1 MGTLI
6 MLVPFT
12 SINFSKV
19 KAQEYGSYIDFNEDT
34 YSKYPT
40 EVYKYECRTG
50 PFEGFFVSSVEFCKH
65 LKFDKDDNR
74 KDNRTGTQGPA
85 GPQGPPGPVG
95 PQGSIGPQ
103 GPAGGPQGP
112 PGPAGND
119 GIRGPAGPQG
129 SAGPVG
135 PAGADSTVPG
145 PQGPPGIVNAEVCP
159 AGTDFENLYA
169 VNGTTAESCNFC
181 EVIVDDP
188 PIQGFMSPFGIAYDE
203 EHDTMY
209 VANAGG
215 SSVSVID
222 TTTNAI
228 IDTDGN
234 AGNGITPIT
243 VGSQPLGIAYDGG
256 KDRMYVANNI
266 DGTVSV
272 IDTNTFSLI
281 DTDGNAGNGITPI
294 TVGSSAQD
302 IAVDEGVGSNKI
314 YVTHSGDD
322 LVSVIDTN
330 NFAVTPIDLPDTS
343 NSFSVAYDSEHDT
356 MYVTD
361 SFSDNVFVINT
372 STNAIID
379 TITQADGI
387 GEDPFGIAYDP
398 DLKRMYV
405 VNNFDGTVSVINT
418 SDNTVIDTDGNA
430 GNGITPITVGSQPA
444 FIAYDLINHEMYVA
458 NAGDDSVSVI
468 DTTTNK
474 VIDTIT
480 VGDFPTGIAY
490 DIIHERMYVTNQGD
504 STVSVINLCL

>member
-6 MLVPFT
+6 ILVPFT
-12 SINFSKV
+12 SINFPNTAM
-19 KAQEYGSYIDFNEDT
+19 AQGYYDDSYST
-34 YSKYPT
+34 YPT
-40 EVYKYECRTG
+40 EDKKYECRTG
-50 PFEGFFVSSVEFCKH
+50 PFEGFFVSSVEFCKFN
-65 LKFDKDDNR
+65 KFDKDDDSKR
-74 KDNRTGTQGPA
+74 DNNITGTQGPPGPQGPQGIQGPPGA
-85 GPQGPPGPVG
+85 AGGQPGPQGPPGVPG
-95 PQGSIGPQ
+95 PQGE
-103 GPAGGPQGP
+103 
-112 PGPAGND
+112 
-119 GIRGPAGPQG
+119 RGLTGATGMT
-129 SAGPVG
+129 G

-145 PQGPPGIVNAEVCP
+145 PQGPPGIVNAEVCA
-159 AGTDFENLYA
+159 AGTDFENHYV
-169 VNGTTAESCNFC
+169 VNGTTVESCNFC

-188 PIQGFMSPFGIAYDE
+188 PIPGFMSPFGIAYDE

-215 SSVSVID
+215 SNVPVID
-222 TTTNAI
+222 TTTNAL

-243 VGSQPLGIAYDGG
+243 VGSQPLGIAYDRE
-256 KDRMYVANNI
+256 KDRMYVTDFS

-272 IDTNTFSLI
+272 IDTNTFGLI

-294 TVGSSAQD
+294 TVGITAQD

-361 SFSDNVFVINT
+361 SIGDNVFVINT

-405 VNNFDGTVSVINT
+405 VNNVDGTVSVINT

-444 FIAYDLINHEMYVA
+444 FIAYDLINHDMYVT
-458 NAGDDSVSVI
+458 NQGDDSVSVI

-480 VGDFPTGIAY
+480 VGDAPTGIAY

-504 STVSVINLCL
+504 STISVINLCL

>member
-1 MGTLI
+1 MPYSEGTRLPGERASRLSHLDILKSPVVKKFVNSFESLHLEIDSKEVTWQKMIMDENPMRLI
-6 MLVPFT
+6 FGIDGSFQTISSDTRPTKQLSFVKTALLKIDKSALSKIDREFPHPLILKDILSNSALYHATVFPLKNV
-12 SINFSKV
+12 SIDGMN
-19 KAQEYGSYIDFNEDT
+19 T
-34 YSKYPT
+34 YHSI
-40 EVYKYECRTG
+40 RHAI
-50 PFEGFFVSSVEFCKH
+50 FESI
-65 LKFDKDDNR
+65 KDDSLKGEIMNTLKWIVYEKWNNNK
-74 KDNRTGTQGPA
+74 KDVPDFECPHCNK
-85 GPQGPPGPVG
+85 
-95 PQGSIGPQ
+95 
-103 GPAGGPQGP
+103 
-112 PGPAGND
+112 
-119 GIRGPAGPQG
+119 
-129 SAGPVG
+129 
-135 PAGADSTVPG
+135 TVASLPY
-145 PQGPPGIVNAEVCP
+145 NAEVGLCRNCKKELLL
-159 AGTDFENLYA
+159 TDMLGFHQVMGEDFA
-169 VNGTTAESCNFC
+169 PES
-181 EVIVDDP
+181 
-188 PIQGFMSPFGIAYDE
+188 
-203 EHDTMY
+203 
-209 VANAGG
+209 VA
-215 SSVSVID
+215 
-222 TTTNAI
+222 
-228 IDTDGN
+228 TD
-234 AGNGITPIT
+234 
-243 VGSQPLGIAYDGG
+243 Y
-256 KDRMYVANNI
+256 MNI
-266 DGTVSV
+266 SV
-272 IDTNTFSLI
+272 IDTNTFGLI

-294 TVGSSAQD
+294 TVGLTAPQD

-361 SFSDNVFVINT
+361 SIGDNVFVINT

-444 FIAYDLINHEMYVA
+444 LIAYDLINHEMYVA

-480 VGDFPTGIAY
+480 VGDFPTDIAY

>member
-1 MGTLI
+1 MYKSVFTFGLLLSSLV
-6 MLVPFT
+6 MLAVMPLFNQN
-12 SINFSKV
+12 NFSNV
-19 KAQEYGSYIDFNEDT
+19 NAQEYGSSDDDI
-34 YSKYPT
+34 YSQYPT
-40 EVYKYECRTG
+40 EVNKYECRTG

-65 LKFDKDDNR
+65 VKLDDKDDDR
-74 KDNRTGTQGPA
+74 KDNRIGTQ
-85 GPQGPPGPVG
+85 GPQGPPGPPGAPG
-95 PQGSIGPQ
+95 PQGE
-103 GPAGGPQGP
+103 
-112 PGPAGND
+112 
-119 GIRGPAGPQG
+119 RGLTGATGMT
-129 SAGPVG
+129 G

-209 VANAGG
+209 VANSGG
-215 SSVSVID
+215 SNVPVID
-222 TTTNAI
+222 TSTSA
-228 IDTDGN
+228 
-234 AGNGITPIT
+234 
-243 VGSQPLGIAYDGG
+243 
-256 KDRMYVANNI
+256 
-266 DGTVSV
+266 
-272 IDTNTFSLI
+272 LI

-294 TVGSSAQD
+294 TVGSAPLGIAYDGEKDRMYVTNFIDGTVSVIDTNTFGLIDTDGNAGNGITPIIVGLTAPQD

-361 SFSDNVFVINT
+361 SIGDNVFVINT